1 MIGYKTDRYKDFG
14 CWAAHIDDVANWIP
28 ARLTALL
35 MVLVAGRP
43 GLLGFVHKYGRQHA
57 SPNSGYPES
66 ALAGI
71 LNCRFG
77 GTHTYF
83 GQEFYKP
90 YIGNNDRSLTTQDAR
105 RAIRINI
112 LSELL
117 MLLIT
122 LFIKI
127 GIADYFM
134 LN

>member
-1 MIGYKTDRYKDFG
+1 M
-14 CWAAHIDDVANWIP
+14 
-28 ARLTALL
+28 
-35 MVLVAGRP
+35 
-43 GLLGFVHKYGRQHA
+43 LGFVHKYGRQHA

-90 YIGNNDRSLTTQDAR
+90 YIGHNDRPLTTRDAR

-112 LSELL
+112 LSQLL
-117 MLLIT
+117 MLLIIA
-122 LFIKI
+122 LIKV
-127 GIADYFM
+127 
-134 LN
+134 L